1 MAKGTHFL
9 AKGTY
14 FLAKG
19 TYFLAKIISG
29 NIWSLKNLIIEAVP
43 LAVAAYPI
51 RSLLLPHLE
60 GEEAPGPFPCAAV
73 RWRGEPHRCQEGD
86 RPPLREDLPLGGYN
100 FPCCLEALCII
111 VYYRNYIIKELYIIR
126 ITE

>member
-1 MAKGTHFL
+1 MAKGTYFL

-29 NIWSLKNLIIEAVP
+29 NIWSLKNLIIDAVP

-60 GEEAPGPFPCAAV
+60 GEEAPEAPACAAV
-73 RWRGEPHRCQEGD
+73 SDGEGSLIDAGERGYTLFGE
-86 RPPLREDLPLGGYN
+86 
-100 FPCCLEALCII
+100 
-111 VYYRNYIIKELYIIR
+111 IR
-126 ITE
+126 FKW